1 MKLVAQDV
9 QILSSISGGAV
20 DELRLIERAGRTC
33 YCSPMSETWDG
44 CKTFVQGLIDRGHT
58 SVLEHSLLT
67 LKFTTTRAVAN
78 ELVRHRH
85 CGYSQ
90 ESTRYCNYTKERFRE
105 IAVIDDPYLDVK
117 AHALFVSLC
126 ETAEET
132 YFRMV
137 EEYGRN
143 AQEAR
148 SVLPLNTATKLVMSS
163 NYREWREVFKL
174 RTSRAADPM
183 MRDLMFKALYLV
195 KDAIPVIFDDINGE
209 L

>member
-1 MKLVAQDV
+1 MKLIGQNV
-9 QILSSISGGAV
+9 QILNSISNGAV

-33 YCSPMSETWDG
+33 YCSPESETWDG
-44 CKTFVQGLIDRGHT
+44 CQDFIRGLIERGHT

-67 LKFTTTRAVAN
+67 LKLTTTRAVAN

-105 IAVIDDPYLDVK
+105 IAIVDDPYLGVK
-117 AHALFVSLC
+117 EHALFVNLC

-137 EEYGRN
+137 EEYGRD

-195 KDAIPVIFDDINGE
+195 KETIPVIFDDINGE

>member
-9 QILSSISGGAV
+9 KILNSISGGAV

-33 YCSPMSETWDG
+33 YCSPMSETWNG

-117 AHALFVSLC
+117 AHTLFVKLC

-163 NYREWREVFKL
+163 NYREWRGVFKL

-183 MRDLMFKALYLV
+183 MRDLMFKALYSV
-195 KDAIPVIFDDINGE
+195 KEAIPVIFDDINGE

>member
-9 QILSSISGGAV
+9 QILNSISGGAV

-67 LKFTTTRAVAN
+67 FKFTTTRAVAN

-163 NYREWREVFKL
+163 NYREWREVFKM